1 MIWFL
6 PFSGLCVF
14 KTTLCLQDATEMFTF
29 SLLRTWAEAG
39 LLRSSGRS
47 LSVPS
52 DHQPLPVRIQHSA
65 DSSPLYYLSHIEESR
80 LAQLPEHTWKG
91 PTYLVASREEATDVV
106 DRILQKAEGDPRE
119 RVLGFDLECKP
130 RYSALQPKSPP
141 TVIQAWIFYFRPCVC
156 IIKGFWLRYGFMT
169 FHDFKQHV
177 KVAVWDIVAE
187 FAVGSTPHPSAVVSM
202 THY

>member
-14 KTTLCLQDATEMFTF
+14 KTTLWLQDATEMLTF

-47 LSVPS
+47 LAVPC

-65 DSSPLYYLSHIEESR
+65 ESSPLYYLSHIEESR

-91 PTYLVASREEATDVV
+91 PTYLVASREEAKDVV
-106 DRILQKAEGDPRE
+106 DRILDNASAQQKAGGDPRE
-119 RVLGFDLECKP
+119 QVLGFDLECKP

-141 TVIQAWIFYFRPCVC
+141 TVIQAWIFYFCPCLSM
-156 IIKGFWLRYGFMT
+156 IKGFWFCCGFMT
-169 FHDFKQHV
+169 FT
-177 KVAVWDIVAE
+177 
-187 FAVGSTPHPSAVVSM
+187 SNSM
-202 THY
+202 